1 MRRAMWEWGK
11 QTAPFSALDDATKP
25 AAFVVEQISDKEF
38 AIPMDLGFR
47 YNPPEQDYITVTR
60 KTLPST
66 DFASIPRYMAWLV
79 SRHGRH
85 TPAALV
91 HDQLVKD
98 GITFEERQRADRCF
112 VEMMDEL
119 QVPFVLSR
127 VMGTAVS
134 LATRW
139 RGPMLAK
146 VGVVLW
152 GVLAAVGIAALVV
165 GLATMTPW
173 LIALSTGAAR
183 RRRAALGAAVRVRCD
198 RRVRTPGRRRTGDRR
213 TARLLGLLGDR
224 DGRARDPVAV
234 PPRHRQGAA
243 DPDRLP
249 GSLARALEARDG
261 RRISCRCRTGG

>member
-146 VGVVLW
+146 IGVVLW

-173 LIALSTGAAR
+173 LIALSLVLPVVGGLLWGRQFVSGVIGGYALPVVGGPAI
-183 RRRAALGAAVRVRCD
+183 AALLGYWVYWVIEMAVRGIRSLFHHD
-198 RRVRTPGRRRTGDRR
+198 TDKELATPIGYQGR
-213 TARLLGLLGDR
+213 
-224 DGRARDPVAV
+224 
-234 PPRHRQGAA
+234 
-243 DPDRLP
+243 
-249 GSLARALEARDG
+249 
-261 RRISCRCRTGG
+261 